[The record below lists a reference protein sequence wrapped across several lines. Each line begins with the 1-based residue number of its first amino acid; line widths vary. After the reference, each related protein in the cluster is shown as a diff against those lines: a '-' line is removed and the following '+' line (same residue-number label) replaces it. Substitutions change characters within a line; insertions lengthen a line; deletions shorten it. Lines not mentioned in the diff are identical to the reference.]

1 MRCLVRCGVT
11 GTLPLPLWSKRGKMR
26 GFVAPH
32 HKVFTAEYMG
42 RGVKTEIESLRK
54 RHSKICCRHL
64 RTTFTVDAGRDDSSG
79 IARTL
84 ATREEA
90 GDRNAL

>member
-1 MRCLVRCGVT
+1 MSCAMWGDRGPASATLVYT
-11 GTLPLPLWSKRGKMR
+11 GEDA

-42 RGVKTEIESLRK
+42 RGIKTEIESLRK

-79 IARTL
+79 IARAL

>member
-1 MRCLVRCGVT
+1 MYDGNHEPPKQPIHYGVKAVIT
-11 GTLPLPLWSKRGKMR
+11 
-26 GFVAPH
+26 PH

-64 RTTFTVDAGRDDSSG
+64 RTTFTVDAG
-79 IARTL
+79 
-84 ATREEA
+84 
-90 GDRNAL
+90 

>member
-26 GFVAPH
+26 DLSH
-32 HKVFTAEYMG
+32 HIIKSLPQSIWG
-42 RGVKTEIESLRK
+42 GGVKTEIESLRK

>member
-11 GTLPLPLWSKRGKMR
+11 GALPLPLWSKRGGDV

-42 RGVKTEIESLRK
+42 RGVKTETESLLK

-64 RTTFTVDAGRDDSSG
+64 RTTFPVNSGRDDSSG
-79 IARTL
+79 IARAL

>member
-1 MRCLVRCGVT
+1 MYDGNHELQKQPMHYGVEA
-11 GTLPLPLWSKRGKMR
+11 
-26 GFVAPH
+26 VIAPH
-32 HKVFTAEYMG
+32 HKVYTAEYMG
-42 RGVKTEIESLRK
+42 RGVKNETESLGK

-64 RTTFTVDAGRDDSSG
+64 STTFTVDAGRDDSSG